1 MGIIQICTTS
11 RQSIEIE
18 DNNDKKKSDEL
29 KNDIPLV
36 DVKNLEGGE
45 E

>member
-1 MGIIQICTTS
+1 MCTSS
-11 RQSIEIE
+11 RQSVEIE
-18 DNNDKKKSDEL
+18 NNNDKKKSDEL
-29 KNDIPLV
+29 KNDIVLV